1 MERLIIIS
9 SPDGA
14 AEDERLSDL
23 AGFLGV
29 PTQVQQLERD
39 QRSARELLDRIPP
52 GPSYLAMHLETLDR
66 VHRDL
71 NPGTTLRQ
79 LLENR
84 FSNILVYGVPAAA
97 GPNDALQSL
106 SNGAIQA
113 FTAHP
118 ARAVEYSLPLEAT
131 EFSAQLAGQSLLT
144 NREQGATTFEVR
156 PCGCVETILSANGQ
170 PMFVRLK
177 APAVGGL
184 YLLAGEMPDLRKPL
198 TPGDGLGEESI
209 SLLPPLIFLRH
220 CFADSCWHSAETPTA
235 RLIIDDPTIS
245 SKYGALDF
253 ATLKAS
259 MRQLGYGTSIAYI
272 PWNHW
277 RSSRRSATQL
287 LGDGSPLSICIHGCD
302 HTNHE
307 FQLESASMLARK
319 AALGMRRME
328 KLRNRVEVPFEDVM
342 VFPQGQF
349 CKAAISALRSTNY
362 LAAVNSTCFPTDY
375 APHDLTIA
383 DFLTPAVTRFD
394 GFPIFQRRYPRSL
407 FEFSVDLFLGKL
419 SLIVEHHEY
428 FRDGCGRMEEFVAKL
443 QRIEPRLSWP
453 GLPEQ
458 MMKSSM
464 KRRRQDGSTEIQF
477 VTRRFRFTPR
487 EAEEGPHRLIKFEP
501 NPALIERVL
510 VGGASVPFGFEK
522 DHLVFEVQGVPGH
535 VSTIEVID
543 RAVPAPAVRSFGPA
557 YNAGVLLRRGLS
569 EFRDGTLSRH
579 KRLMKVATGAAKALK
594 ATGNS

>member
-1 MERLIIIS
+1 MECLIIIS

-29 PTQVQQLERD
+29 PTQVQRLERGG
-39 QRSARELLDRIPP
+39 RSVCEFLDRISP
-52 GPSYLAMHLETLDR
+52 GPSCLAMHLDTLDR
-66 VHRDL
+66 IHRDL
-71 NPGTTLRQ
+71 NPGTKLRQ
-79 LLENR
+79 LLDDR
-84 FSNILVYGVPAAA
+84 FANILVYGVPAA

-113 FTAHP
+113 FTTHP
-118 ARAVEYSLPLEAT
+118 VRAIEYSLPPEAG
-131 EFSAQLAGQSLLT
+131 EFSAQLAGQSLVT
-144 NREQGATTFEVR
+144 AREQGATTFEVR
-156 PCGCVETILSANGQ
+156 QCGCVETILSANRQ

-177 APAVGGL
+177 TPAGGL
-184 YLLAGEMPDLRKPL
+184 YLLAAGMPELRKPL
-198 TPGDGLGEESI
+198 TPGAGLGEESI

-220 CFADSCWHSAETPTA
+220 CFAETCWHSAETPTA

-259 MRQLGYGTSIAYI
+259 MRRLGYGTSIAYI

-287 LGDGSPLSICIHGCD
+287 LGDGSALSICIHGCD

-307 FQLESASMLARK
+307 FQSESAPVLAQK
-319 AALGMRRME
+319 AFLGMRRME
-328 KLRNRVEVPFEDVM
+328 RLRNRVGIPFEDVM

-362 LAAVNSTCFPTDY
+362 LAAVNSSCFPTDY
-375 APHDLTIA
+375 APNDLTIA

-407 FEFSVDLFLGKL
+407 FEFSFDLFLGKL

-428 FRDGCGRMEEFVAKL
+428 FRDGCAKMEEFVAKL

-464 KRRRQDGSTEIQF
+464 KRRTQDGSTEIQF
-477 VTRRFRFTPR
+477 VTRRFRFTPK

-510 VGGASVPFGFEK
+510 VDGASVPFGFEK

-579 KRLMKVATGAAKALK
+579 KRLMTVATGAARAFK

>member
-9 SPDGA
+9 SLDGET
-14 AEDERLSDL
+14 EDQRLSDL
-23 AGFLGV
+23 AVFSGA
-29 PTQVQQLERD
+29 PTEVLRLERD
-39 QRSARELLDRIPP
+39 GGCLCELLGRVPP
-52 GPSYLAMHLETLDR
+52 GPCCLAMHLATLDR
-66 VHRDL
+66 IYRNL
-71 NPGTTLRQ
+71 SPGTTLRQ
-79 LLENR
+79 LLDGR
-84 FSNILVYGVPAAA
+84 FSHILIYGVPAAP
-97 GPNDALQSL
+97 GPDNALKAL
-106 SNGAIQA
+106 TGGAIQG

-118 ARAVEYSLPLEAT
+118 ARAIEYSFPPEAP

-144 NREQGATTFEVR
+144 NREQGATTIEVR
-156 PCGCVETILSANGQ
+156 HCGCLETILSANGQ
-170 PMFVRLK
+170 PMFVRLTT
-177 APAVGGL
+177 PAGGL
-184 YLLAGEMPDLRKPL
+184 YLLAGGMPELRKPL
-198 TPGDGLGEESI
+198 TPGTGLAEESI

-220 CFADSCWHSAETPTA
+220 CFADACWHSAEAPTA

-253 ATLKAS
+253 ASLKAS
-259 MRQLGYGTSIAYI
+259 MRRLGYGTSIAYI

-277 RSSRRSATQL
+277 RSSRRSANQL
-287 LGDGSPLSICIHGCD
+287 LGDGSALSICIHGCD

-307 FQLESASMLARK
+307 FQLEPASMLARK

-328 KLRNRVEVPFEDVM
+328 RLRNRVGVPFEDVM
-342 VFPQGQF
+342 VFPQGRF

-362 LAAVNSTCFPTDY
+362 LAAVNTTCFPTDY
-375 APHDLTIA
+375 APNDLTIA
-383 DFLTPAVTRFD
+383 DFLPPAVTRFD

-407 FEFSVDLFLGKL
+407 FEFAFDLFLGKL

-428 FRDGCGRMEEFVAKL
+428 FRDGCGKMEDFVANL

-464 KRRRQDGSTEIQF
+464 RRHAQDGPTEIQF

-510 VGGASVPFGFEK
+510 VDGTSIPFGFEK
-522 DHLVFEVQGVPGH
+522 GHLVFEVLGVPGH
-535 VSTIEVID
+535 ISTVEVFD
-543 RAVPAPAVRSFGPA
+543 RTVPAPAVRSFGPA